1 MTAGFHSPMP
11 PAPTGVADYSAALA
25 GAMREFGRVELE
37 PRRAGVRLYHLGNNP
52 LHLEVYRRAL
62 AEPGIVVLHDAVLHH
77 FLLGTLGER
86 GYIEE
91 FVFNYG
97 EWYRTMAEDLWRNRK
112 RSAADARYFRF
123 AMIKRAAA
131 AARAVVVHNEA
142 AAEIVRRHAPR
153 ARVVEIPLLFSPP
166 PAPPACEVERL
177 RAELGVRPS
186 MTWFAVFGYLRESK
200 RLLSTLRAYAALRKR
215 RQDVAMLI
223 AGDWGSVDLQR
234 AADPWMRS
242 PGVIRVGHTPKA
254 LFWKLA
260 HACDVCVN
268 LRYPTAGESS
278 AIGIHL
284 MGIGKPVLVTRGG
297 ETAEFPDSACI
308 RIDPDETE
316 PEMLLECFEWL
327 AAHPRERAA
336 MGALA
341 AGYIAEH
348 HDLEAVARRYWEL
361 IRELS

>member
-1 MTAGFHSPMP
+1 
-11 PAPTGVADYSAALA
+11 
-25 GAMREFGRVELE
+25 
-37 PRRAGVRLYHLGNNP
+37 
-52 LHLEVYRRAL
+52 
-62 AEPGIVVLHDAVLHH
+62 
-77 FLLGTLGER
+77 
-86 GYIEE
+86 
-91 FVFNYG
+91 
-97 EWYRTMAEDLWRNRK
+97 
-112 RSAADARYFRF
+112 
-123 AMIKRAAA
+123 MIKRAAA

-186 MTWFAVFGYLRESK
+186 TTWFAVFGYLRESK

-234 AADPWMRS
+234 AVEPWMGS

-327 AAHPRERAA
+327 SAHPRERAA